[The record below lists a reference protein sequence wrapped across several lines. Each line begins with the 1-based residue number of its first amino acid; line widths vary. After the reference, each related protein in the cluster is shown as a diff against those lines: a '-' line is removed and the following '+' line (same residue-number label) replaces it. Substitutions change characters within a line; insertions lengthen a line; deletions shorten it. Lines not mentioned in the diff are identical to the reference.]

1 MEFKTIKD
9 LCTVIKGA
17 TGISKAIK
25 GEYPLVV
32 TSEERKSHNEYQFD
46 TKAVIVPLVSST
58 GHGHASLKRIHY
70 QEGKFA
76 VGSILCAIIPKD
88 EILLSA
94 EFLYHY
100 LKLNKERELVSR
112 MKGMANVTLPIK
124 EIEKVPIPIL
134 TIEEQH
140 NFIEYY
146 SAIENQS
153 TNISTEITHQLD
165 LIKNLRQAFLREAM
179 QGLLVSNETQDGKT
193 GADLLTEIKAKKAQ
207 LVKDKKIKNRK
218 TLVPI
223 SEEEIPCEIINNCF
237 VRLEEIATVEKGKIG
252 IQKAEKGN
260 YPLVVTGEDRSTCN
274 EYHFI
279 GPSVIVPLVSSTGH
293 GHASMKRIHY
303 QDGEYAV
310 GNILGVIQT
319 LFPQYFNMIFIY
331 NYLDSYK
338 EFFFVNKMKGAANVS
353 LKLSSILETPIPII
367 PKSIQDK
374 FESLMSVCDALE
386 NQVKQSQTIN
396 DLLLQQVLRE
406 ALNGED

>member
-46 TKAVIVPLVSST
+46 TQAVIVPLVSST

-223 SEEEIPCEIINNCF
+223 SEEEIPCEI
-237 VRLEEIATVEKGKIG
+237 
-252 IQKAEKGN
+252 
-260 YPLVVTGEDRSTCN
+260 ST
-274 EYHFI
+274 
-279 GPSVIVPLVSSTGH
+279 
-293 GHASMKRIHY
+293 
-303 QDGEYAV
+303 
-310 GNILGVIQT
+310 
-319 LFPQYFNMIFIY
+319 
-331 NYLDSYK
+331 
-338 EFFFVNKMKGAANVS
+338 
-353 LKLSSILETPIPII
+353 
-367 PKSIQDK
+367 
-374 FESLMSVCDALE
+374 DALSFRI
-386 NQVKQSQTIN
+386 K
-396 DLLLQQVLRE
+396 
-406 ALNGED
+406 